1 LPPLLCGF
9 LLARIGEPSRESFA
23 FGRRMRVPA
32 ALLALPL
39 LIGAA
44 TGLLFHTLIPE
55 HLTLASAG
63 AAALC
68 TVAGF
73 GFLAERLRPA
83 VVACTVAATVLG
95 GFAMAS
101 ATIRDLLRPPLLDW
115 FDRLPGDE
123 GGPFIVH
130 GILREDAAAMP
141 YGVQLTLDVTRVGTP
156 GSDADPA
163 RGGARLVVGGE
174 VPPGRALA
182 WRAGRAIR
190 APASVRRPMTFA
202 NPGVSDDAQAQA
214 LRGIALAGSVKS
226 AALVDVLA
234 HGGPVA
240 ERSAAVRAWVRRVI
254 TAHVAPLDERS
265 AAVAIA
271 ILIGDRTGLSDED
284 ERRLQDAGTYH
295 VIAISGGNIAILAVF
310 LVGITRA
317 LRIPYRLAAGLS
329 IVFLLFYGEIAAGS
343 ASVERAVT
351 AACVF
356 LVALLLDHRGAAL
369 NVVAVAAV
377 LAMAVRPVT
386 PADGGFL
393 LSFGATLGILLGA
406 SRLAARLPAAGST
419 GGRLRTSVTRLAA
432 GILIATVCAEIAL
445 APVAAT
451 LFSRVTVAGLV
462 LNFAAIPLMTLV
474 QCGSMALLAAHAVSP
489 GIAGWCATVVQW
501 SAWALVESA
510 RLVDVFPWLARDVV
524 PPPLWTSALYYALC
538 VTALFLDRLRRV
550 ALIAWAIVA
559 FGIWVGVSG
568 LAGGQAAAPTTLRV
582 VMLDVGQ
589 GDATLAILPGGTALL
604 VDAGGIAGTTYDV
617 GGRVVLPALRA
628 LGVRRLH
635 ALVLTHG
642 DPDHVGGAA
651 VLLERM
657 PIANVWEGV
666 PVPPDPARRSLIA
679 AAASRRIVWRT
690 VRPGDVEVVGGVEIR
705 ILHPPEPDWERQRVR
720 NDDSVVLELRYGDV
734 SILLPGDI
742 GGEGERAV
750 AGRLALGRTV
760 VLKAA
765 HHGSATSSG
774 EAFLDAARPD
784 VVVVSAG
791 RNNRF
796 GHPAPVVV
804 DRLRRRDVP
813 IFNTATDGA
822 VLIDTDGRGVQ
833 IRGWL
838 SARELVIPAR
848 DGEDQ

>member
-1 LPPLLCGF
+1 
-9 LLARIGEPSRESFA
+9 
-23 FGRRMRVPA
+23 MRVPA
-32 ALLALPL
+32 SLLALPL
-39 LIGAA
+39 LMGAA
-44 TGLLFHTLIPE
+44 TGLLFHALIPE
-55 HLTLASAG
+55 RLTLASAG

-73 GFLAERLRPA
+73 GFFAERLRPA
-83 VVACTVAATVLG
+83 VVACTVAATGLG

-101 ATIRDLLRPPLLDW
+101 ASIRDLLRPPLLDW
-115 FDRLPGDE
+115 FDRLPGE
-123 GGPFIVH
+123 SGPFIVH

-141 YGVQLTLDVTRVGTP
+141 YGVQLTLDVTRVGP
-156 GSDADPA
+156 HGSESDPA

-174 VPPGRALA
+174 VPPGGALA

-190 APASVRRPMTFA
+190 APASLRRPMTFA
-202 NPGVSDDAQAQA
+202 NPGVPDEAQAQA
-214 LRGIALAGSVKS
+214 LRGIALTGSVKS
-226 AALVDVLA
+226 AALVEVVA
-234 HGGPVA
+234 HGGPLA

-254 TAHVAPLDERS
+254 TVHVAPLDERS

-271 ILIGDRTGLSDED
+271 ILIGDRTGLSEED
-284 ERRLQDAGTYH
+284 TRRLQDAGTYH
-295 VIAISGGNIAILAVF
+295 VIAISGGNIAILTVL

-329 IVFLLFYGEIAAGS
+329 IALLLFYGEIAAGS

-406 SRLAARLPAAGST
+406 SRLGARLPAAGST
-419 GGRLRTSVTRLAA
+419 GGRLRASVSRLAA
-432 GILIATVCAEIAL
+432 GILVATVCAEIAL

-474 QCGSMALLAAHAVSP
+474 QCGSMALLAAYEVSP
-489 GIAGWCATVVQW
+489 GLAGWCATVVQW
-501 SAWALVESA
+501 SAWGLVESA

-524 PPPLWTSALYYALC
+524 PPPLWASVLYYTLC
-538 VTALFLDRLRRV
+538 LAALFLDRLRRAALVAWVFV
-550 ALIAWAIVA
+550 ALGMATGSGGGGA
-559 FGIWVGVSG
+559 FGSS
-568 LAGGQAAAPTTLRV
+568 AGHGQLRV

-628 LGVRRLH
+628 LGVRGLH

-666 PVPPDPARRSLIA
+666 PVPPDLARQALVA
-679 AAASRRIVWRT
+679 AAASHGIIWRT
-690 VRPGDVEVVGGVEIR
+690 VRPGDVEIAGGVEIR
-705 ILHPPEPDWERQRVR
+705 VLHPPEPDWERQRVR

-742 GGEGERAV
+742 GGEGERAI

-774 EAFLDAARPD
+774 EAFLDAVRPD

-804 DRLRRRDVP
+804 DRFRRRDVP
-813 IFNTATDGA
+813 MFNTATDGA
-822 VLIDTDGRGVQ
+822 VVIDTDGRGVQ

-838 SARELVIPAR
+838 SGRELVIPATEK
-848 DGEDQ
+848 EDR